1 MLAHLNPR
9 RRPPNADY
17 LAHFKYLSLLQLSI
31 MIVTG
36 FLEDCQIALNWVKNR
51 KSQSR
56 LAWLFL
62 WEELEGEYFADDRG
76 DELDTRLLKLLDE
89 LNGL

>member
-1 MLAHLNPR
+1 MLAHLYPR

-17 LAHFKYLSLLQLSI
+17 LAHFKYLSLLQLGI

-36 FLEDCQIALNWVKNR
+36 FLENCQIALNRVKNCE
-51 KSQSR
+51 SQSW
-56 LAWLFL
+56 LAWNFL
-62 WEELEGEYFADDRG
+62 WKELEGEYFADDRG